1 MAGRSG
7 AIDMTRGRPIGLM
20 LRFALPMM
28 VGSVFQSLYTM
39 VDSAVLGRYVGSEAL
54 AAVGATTSTTNFILL
69 LSTGVTSAVSI
80 VISQFVGANNE
91 KKIRA
96 GLVST
101 IYLTLGIGGAMC
113 IVSLL
118 LARPLMLL
126 LNTPESIIDMSVLYI
141 QLIGGLGIAQF
152 AYNAVASVLRA
163 LGDSKTPLIFLIFCS
178 ILNVILD
185 LVSVLALG
193 LGVAASPGR
202 PCFRRRSPP
211 QSASPTCSKSTRSSA

>member
-28 VGSVFQSLYTM
+28 VGSVVQSLYPM
-39 VDSAVLGRYVGSEAL
+39 VDSAVLGRYVGAEAL

-118 LARPLMLL
+118 LARPLMLI
-126 LNTPESIIDMSVLYI
+126 LNTPESISDMSVL
-141 QLIGGLGIAQF
+141 
-152 AYNAVASVLRA
+152 
-163 LGDSKTPLIFLIFCS
+163 
-178 ILNVILD
+178 
-185 LVSVLALG
+185 
-193 LGVAASPGR
+193 
-202 PCFRRRSPP
+202 
-211 QSASPTCSKSTRSSA
+211 